1 MHGWAE
7 GLMTWRD
14 EKGGGMR
21 RGEEGGGG
29 GRIGVETNVQICHK
43 KSMEITVIA
52 GRDGCDYCDV
62 SRKWLRD
69 ELEGKTAEGVRREG

>member
-1 MHGWAE
+1 
-7 GLMTWRD
+7 MTWRD

-29 GRIGVETNVQICHK
+29 RIGTKTNVEICQK
-43 KSMEITVIA
+43 KYMEITVIA

-62 SRKWLRD
+62 SIKWLRD
-69 ELEGKTAEGVRREG
+69 ELEWKKG